1 MPKPISVGDLVIQ
14 KYVSLSLLGV
24 VIEVRYGR
32 TETPKNELDML
43 YEYARV
49 LWIGGSIS
57 YIKTGLLKKIS

>member
-1 MPKPISVGDLVIQ
+1 MPKPILVGDLVIQ
-14 KYVSLSLLGV
+14 KHVSVSLLGV

-43 YEYARV
+43 YEYAKV
-49 LWIGGSIS
+49 LWIGGSIG